1 MKMSSRFLVIVWL
14 FVVLILTS
22 SYSAN
27 LTSTKTISRIQLN
40 HQAVFASTTLN
51 NMKLGSINAVEAYAQ
66 GLRDGTLSHI
76 INEIPYLSLLLGYY
90 PDAFVMTDRES
101 STNGF
106 GFVRASPQK
115 FYYLHIGLLITFTNL
130 CLMFSDVPKRF
141 RFGY

>member
-1 MKMSSRFLVIVWL
+1 
-14 FVVLILTS
+14 
-22 SYSAN
+22 
-27 LTSTKTISRIQLN
+27 
-40 HQAVFASTTLN
+40 
-51 NMKLGSINAVEAYAQ
+51 MKLGSINAVEAYAQ